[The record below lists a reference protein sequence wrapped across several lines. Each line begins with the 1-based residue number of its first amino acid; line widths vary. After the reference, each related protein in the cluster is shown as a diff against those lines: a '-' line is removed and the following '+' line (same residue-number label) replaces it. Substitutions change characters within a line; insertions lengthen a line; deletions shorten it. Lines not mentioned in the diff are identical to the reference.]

1 MAIDPRRVMQL
12 SRANRRLSLPLRAA
26 FLSTAAIAAIG
37 LAVGAM
43 ASSGSSHPTKR
54 VLKEAQNQALGKV
67 VLTTKSGLTLYS
79 LSVEKHGK
87 FICKTKSCLADWHP
101 LVVPAGTKP
110 TGPVPLGTVKRP
122 DDRIQVTYRGRPLYS
137 FDDDA
142 KAGEANGE
150 GFKDVGTWHA
160 ASPPASQSPP
170 APTPAPP
177 SGYGY

>member
-1 MAIDPRRVMQL
+1 MAIDLRSVMQP
-12 SRANRRLSLPLRAA
+12 SRANRRLSFPLRAA
-26 FLSTAAIAAIG
+26 FLLTAAVAAIG
-37 LAVGAM
+37 LTVGAA

-54 VLKEAQNQALGKV
+54 VVKEAQNQALGKI

-79 LSVEKHGK
+79 LSVEKHGN

-110 TGPVPLGTVKRP
+110 TGPVQLGTVKRP
-122 DDRIQVTYRGRPLYS
+122 DNRIQVTYQGRPLYT
-137 FDDDA
+137 FDADT
-142 KAGEANGE
+142 KPGQANGE

-160 ASPPASQSPP
+160 ASPPAGQSHA

-177 SGYGY
+177 SGY